1 MHCGISVLFVS
12 GDCVVYG
19 STGHVSDVFVC
30 SRPCVPLE
38 EKKLVVLMVKHT
50 AAFVL

>member
-1 MHCGISVLFVS
+1 MSN
-12 GDCVVYG
+12 DCVVCG

-38 EKKLVVLMVKHT
+38 EKRFVVLMVKHT